1 MTNFGVGLFLDAF
14 MDIGVPPIA
23 RALDGGDG
31 TTAADFE
38 SGEIADDAVTIDP
51 ASEHFSG
58 FVFKLQANL
67 DPKHRDRMAYVRVCS
82 GAFEK
87 GLKVKH
93 SRLKG
98 TEITISQAQMIQG
111 NERSS
116 LDDDTI
122 AFPGDIIGL
131 PNQQGLLS
139 IGDSLYTGSQRISYA
154 KIPSF
159 SPEVFARC
167 LCPSPSQAKNF
178 NKGLEQL
185 IAEGAV
191 QKLSERGDEA
201 GGGVPVLAAVGPLQL
216 EVVQSRMSSEY
227 GVDISF
233 ERVPYT
239 GARWALAGWDAVDAA
254 NDENKLLNVRLLS
267 DSYGRPVLLFPSEWR
282 LNAVTGDL
290 GDDLKLRP
298 HALAPDVE
306 ERRRKKKGK

>member
-1 MTNFGVGLFLDAF
+1 
-14 MDIGVPPIA
+14 
-23 RALDGGDG
+23 
-31 TTAADFE
+31 
-38 SGEIADDAVTIDP
+38 VTIDP
-51 ASEHFSG
+51 MSDQFSG

-67 DPKHRDRMAYVRVCS
+67 DPKHRDRLAYVRVCS
-82 GAFEK
+82 GSFTK

-98 TEITISQAQMIQG
+98 TEITLSQAQMIKG

-116 LDDDTI
+116 YDEESI
-122 AFPGDIIGL
+122 AYPGDIIGL
-131 PNQQGLLS
+131 PNQQGNLC
-139 IGDSLYTGSQRISYA
+139 IGDTLYTGSSRISYA

-167 LCPSPSQAKNF
+167 LCPSPSKSKNF

-191 QKLSERGDEA
+191 QMLRERGEEQ

-227 GVDISF
+227 GVDVSF
-233 ERVPYT
+233 EPVSFSA
-239 GARWALAGWDAVDAA
+239 ARWALAGWEAVDEQAKA
-254 NDENKLLNVRLLS
+254 NKLLNVRTLS
-267 DSYGRPVLLFPSEWR
+267 DNYGRPVLLFPSEWR
-282 LNAVTGDL
+282 LNAVVDEL
-290 GDDLKLRP
+290 EDQLQLRP

-306 ERRRKKKGK
+306 QKRRKK

>member
-1 MTNFGVGLFLDAF
+1 MPRDAW
-14 MDIGVPPIA
+14 
-23 RALDGGDG
+23 
-31 TTAADFE
+31 
-38 SGEIADDAVTIDP
+38 DA
-51 ASEHFSG
+51 
-58 FVFKLQANL
+58 QAHSL
-67 DPKHRDRMAYVRVCS
+67 
-82 GAFEK
+82 
-87 GLKVKH
+87 
-93 SRLKG
+93 SRLF
-98 TEITISQAQMIQG
+98 AALLA
-111 NERSS
+111 RSFARFRPRVFA
-116 LDDDTI
+116 L
-122 AFPGDIIGL
+122 ACFC
-131 PNQQGLLS
+131 
-139 IGDSLYTGSQRISYA
+139 A
-154 KIPSF
+154 VPSF